1 MILTTN
7 SFLSL
12 SAVDIMS
19 RDVVMIPRAM
29 SLQGAARSLA
39 RAKVSGAPVV
49 DDYGCCIGV
58 ISTTDFMHSVEH
70 DHDSNN
76 KTRVSSKPLMQS
88 WQIPENSIQPCCVED
103 CMTKDPMLVPPSTRI
118 GELARMMMDAH
129 IHRLIVV
136 DAAQRPIGIVSSIDI
151 LAALARVDQTPMAA
165 KGNQA
170 KESLIGP
177 TY

>member
-1 MILTTN
+1 MTLTTN

-12 SAVDIMS
+12 CAGDIMS
-19 RDVVMIPRAM
+19 RHVVMIPRAM

-49 DDYGCCIGV
+49 DDNGRCIGV
-58 ISTTDFMHSVEH
+58 LSTTDFMHSVEH
-70 DHDSNN
+70 EDDSDS
-76 KTRVSSKPLMQS
+76 KTRVTSKPMCQS
-88 WQIPENSIQPCCVED
+88 WQIPESSIQPCCVED
-103 CMTKDPMLVPPSTRI
+103 YMTKDPVLVPPDTRI

-136 DAAQRPIGIVSSIDI
+136 DKTQRPIGIVSSIDI
-151 LAALARVDQTPMAA
+151 LAAIARVHQTQTTS
-165 KGNQA
+165 KQNQA

-177 TY
+177 KY

>member
-7 SFLSL
+7 SLLSL
-12 SAVDIMS
+12 CAADIMS
-19 RDVVMIPRAM
+19 RHVVMIPRAM

-70 DHDSNN
+70 DHGSNN
-76 KTRVSSKPLMQS
+76 KTRVTSKPMMQS
-88 WQIPENSIQPCCVED
+88 WQIPESSIQPCCVED
-103 CMTKDPMLVPPSTRI
+103 CMTKDPVLVTPGTRV

-136 DAAQRPIGIVSSIDI
+136 DATQRPIGIVSSIDI
-151 LAALARVDQTPMAA
+151 LAVLARVDHTPMAA

-177 TY
+177 AY